1 MEELRVIKLV
11 RLNLELQAALRVT
24 IALGDLERGATSM
37 KRSLM
42 GLGLGA
48 MVILAACGPKPG
60 EQRADGQKNEP
71 VNIAQDVAG
80 AATGVATG
88 ATGAVSTE
96 AFVKDAAIGGL
107 YEIES
112 SKLALKRSMSP
123 DVKKAA
129 QMIIDDHSA
138 AGAKLTA
145 LVAAG
150 KAPGPLP
157 TALDER
163 RKGMLDNLTGAA
175 AKDFD
180 DRYLDQQTMAHH
192 EALLAFNGYAKA
204 GDNADLKAFAA
215 ETAPKLEHH
224 AQMVTKL
231 DRSTNADDEPGA
243 SKAAQPNAL
252 GKAADEAKH

>member
-1 MEELRVIKLV
+1 MQR
-11 RLNLELQAALRVT
+11 Q
-24 IALGDLERGATSM
+24 
-37 KRSLM
+37 LM
-42 GLGLGA
+42 VAGVAGLL
-48 MVILAACGPKPG
+48 LSACGPKAG
-60 EQRADGQKNEP
+60 EQRAEGQKNEP

-80 AATGVATG
+80 AATGVAMG
-88 ATGAVSTE
+88 ATGALNTE
-96 AFVKDAAIGGL
+96 AFVRDAAIGGL

-112 SKLALKRSMSP
+112 SKLALKRSMNP
-123 DVKKAA
+123 DIKSAA

-138 AGAKLTA
+138 ADAKLKA

-157 TALDER
+157 VALDER
-163 RKGMLDNLTGAA
+163 RQGMVDNLTGAA

-204 GDNADLKAFAA
+204 GDNPDVKAFAA
-215 ETAPKLEHH
+215 QTAPKLEHH

-231 DRSTNADDEPGA
+231 DRSTTADDEAGA
-243 SKAAQPNAL
+243 GAGAKPNAS
-252 GKAADEAKH
+252 GKAADKAKS

>member
-1 MEELRVIKLV
+1 
-11 RLNLELQAALRVT
+11 
-24 IALGDLERGATSM
+24 M

-42 GLGLGA
+42 SLGLGGL
-48 MVILAACGPKPG
+48 ILLGACSPKSG

-88 ATGAVSTE
+88 ATGALSTD
-96 AFVKDAAIGGL
+96 AFVKDAAIAGA
-107 YEIES
+107 YEIEAG
-112 SKLALKRSMSP
+112 KIALKRSLSP
-123 DVKKAA
+123 NVKAAA

-138 AGAKLTA
+138 ADAKLKA

-157 TALDER
+157 AALDER
-163 RKGMLDNLTGAA
+163 RKGMIDNLNGAS

-204 GDNADLKAFAA
+204 GDNSDLKAFAA
-215 ETAPKLEHH
+215 QTAPKLEHH

-231 DRSTNADDEPGA
+231 DRSTTADDEAGA
-243 SKAAQPNAL
+243 GAKAQPNAV
-252 GKAADEAKH
+252 GKTADEVKH

>member
-1 MEELRVIKLV
+1 MR
-11 RLNLELQAALRVT
+11 ATAL
-24 IALGDLERGATSM
+24 ILATAC
-37 KRSLM
+37 L
-42 GLGLGA
+42 
-48 MVILAACGPKPG
+48 LAACNKAPD
-60 EQRADGQKNEP
+60 EQRAEGQKNEP
-71 VNIAQDVAG
+71 ANIAQDVAG

-88 ATGAVSTE
+88 ATGAVNAE
-96 AFVKDAAIGGL
+96 AFARDAAIGGM

-112 SKLALKRSMSP
+112 SKLALEKAANP
-123 DVKKAA
+123 DVKASAK
-129 QMIIDDHSA
+129 MIIADHEA
-138 AGAKLTA
+138 ADAKLKA

-163 RKGMLDNLTGAA
+163 RKGMLDNLRGAS

-192 EALLAFNGYAKA
+192 EALLAFNGYAKT

-215 ETAPKLEHH
+215 ETAPKLEKH

-231 DRSTNADDEPGA
+231 DRSTNADDETG
-243 SKAAQPNAL
+243 SGSAAKPNAV
-252 GKAADEAKH
+252 GKAADDMRH

>member
-1 MEELRVIKLV
+1 
-11 RLNLELQAALRVT
+11 
-24 IALGDLERGATSM
+24 M

-42 GLGLGA
+42 SLGLGGLI
-48 MVILAACGPKPG
+48 VLAACSPKPG
-60 EQRADGQKNEP
+60 EQRAEGQKNEP
-71 VNIAQDVAG
+71 ANIAQDVAG

-88 ATGAVSTE
+88 ATGALSTD
-96 AFVKDAAIGGL
+96 AFVKDAAIAGA
-107 YEIES
+107 YEIEAG
-112 SKLALKRSMSP
+112 KLALKRSLSP
-123 DVKKAA
+123 DVKAAA
-129 QMIIDDHSA
+129 QMIIDDHTA
-138 AGAKLTA
+138 ADAKLKA

-157 TALDER
+157 TVLDER
-163 RKGMLDNLTGAA
+163 RKGMIDNLNGAS

-204 GDNADLKAFAA
+204 GDNPDLKAFAA

-231 DRSTNADDEPGA
+231 DRSTNADDEAGA
-243 SKAAQPNAL
+243 GAKAKPNAV
-252 GKAADEAKH
+252 GKAADEMKH

>member
-1 MEELRVIKLV
+1 
-11 RLNLELQAALRVT
+11 
-24 IALGDLERGATSM
+24 M
-37 KRSLM
+37 KRILM
-42 GLGLGA
+42 GLGLGT
-48 MVILAACGPKPG
+48 MLVVAACSPKPG

-88 ATGAVSTE
+88 ATGALSTE
-96 AFVKDAAIGGL
+96 AFVKDAAIGGM

-112 SKLALKRSMSP
+112 SKLALKRAMSP
-123 DVKKAA
+123 DVKKTA

-138 AGAKLTA
+138 ADTKLKA

-157 TALDER
+157 GALDER
-163 RKGMLDNLTGAA
+163 RKGMLDNLTGAS

-204 GDNADLKAFAA
+204 GDNPDVKAFAA

-224 AQMVTKL
+224 AEMVTKL
-231 DRSTNADDEPGA
+231 DRSTSADDEAGA
-243 SKAAQPNAL
+243 GKAAQPNAL
-252 GKAADEAKH
+252 GRAANDAKH

>member
-1 MEELRVIKLV
+1 MEGIVMHRGLM
-11 RLNLELQAALRVT
+11 AA
-24 IALGDLERGATSM
+24 
-37 KRSLM
+37 
-42 GLGLGA
+42 GLAGL
-48 MVILAACGPKPG
+48 LLTACGPKPG
-60 EQRADGQKNEP
+60 EQRAEGQKNEP

-88 ATGAVSTE
+88 ATGALDTE

-112 SKLALKRSMSP
+112 SKLALKRALNP
-123 DVKKAA
+123 DVKAAA

-138 AGAKLTA
+138 ADAQLKA

-157 TALDER
+157 AALDER

-204 GDNADLKAFAA
+204 GDNADVKAFAA
-215 ETAPKLEHH
+215 QTAPKLEHH

-231 DRSTNADDEPGA
+231 DRSTNADDEAGA
-243 SKAAQPNAL
+243 GAAAKPNAL
-252 GKAADEAKH
+252 GKAADKAKS

>member
-1 MEELRVIKLV
+1 MRATILTLALV
-11 RLNLELQAALRVT
+11 
-24 IALGDLERGATSM
+24 
-37 KRSLM
+37 SL
-42 GLGLGA
+42 
-48 MVILAACGPKPG
+48 LAGCNKAPD
-60 EQRADGQKNEP
+60 EQRAAGQKDEP
-71 VNIAQDVAG
+71 VNVTQDVAG

-88 ATGAVSTE
+88 ATGAVNAD
-96 AFVKDAAIGGL
+96 AFARDAAIGGM

-112 SKLALKRSMSP
+112 SKLALERASSP
-123 DVKKAA
+123 DVKAA
-129 QMIIDDHSA
+129 ARMIIDDHTA
-138 AGAKLTA
+138 ADAKLKA

-163 RKGMLDNLTGAA
+163 RKGMLDNLKGAS

-192 EALLAFNGYAKA
+192 EALLAFNGYAKM

-224 AQMVTKL
+224 AEMVTKL
-231 DRSTNADDEPGA
+231 DRSTPADDEAGA
-243 SKAAQPNAL
+243 GRAAKPNAL
-252 GKAADEAKH
+252 GKAADEARH

>member
-1 MEELRVIKLV
+1 MRRSFAI
-11 RLNLELQAALRVT
+11 AAL
-24 IALGDLERGATSM
+24 G
-37 KRSLM
+37 
-42 GLGLGA
+42 GL
-48 MVILAACGPKPG
+48 VILAACSPKPG

-80 AATGVATG
+80 AGTGVATG

-96 AFVKDAAIGGL
+96 AFVRDAAIGGL

-112 SKLALKRSMSP
+112 SKLALKRSMNP
-123 DVKKAA
+123 DVKAAA

-138 AGAKLTA
+138 ADAKLKA
-145 LVAAG
+145 LVSDG

-204 GDNADLKAFAA
+204 GDNADVKAFAA

-231 DRSTNADDEPGA
+231 DRSTNADDEAGA
-243 SKAAQPNAL
+243 GKPAAANAL
-252 GKAADEAKH
+252 GRAAEDAKH

>member
-1 MEELRVIKLV
+1 MR
-11 RLNLELQAALRVT
+11 RLLINAAL
-24 IALGDLERGATSM
+24 G
-37 KRSLM
+37 
-42 GLGLGA
+42 GLVL
-48 MVILAACGPKPG
+48 LAACSPKPG
-60 EQRADGQKNEP
+60 EQRAEGQKNEP
-71 VNIAQDVAG
+71 ANIAQDVAG

-88 ATGAVSTE
+88 ATGAVNAD
-96 AFVKDAAIGGL
+96 AFVKDAAIGGM

-112 SKLALKRSMSP
+112 SKLALKRAMNP
-123 DVKKAA
+123 DVKAA
-129 QMIIDDHSA
+129 ARMIIDDHTA
-138 AGAKLTA
+138 ADAKLKA
-145 LVAAG
+145 LVSGG

-224 AQMVTKL
+224 AEMVTKL

-243 SKAAQPNAL
+243 GKPATPNAL
-252 GKAADEAKH
+252 GRVAEDAKH